1 MKTLVFRSLASLVLV
16 LALFQ
21 SAGLAQQS
29 KKQAGKT
36 TSGFGVASIEMLN
49 AQYLTSDDNIT
60 THKKGDATEKDKTTT
75 GNVQSI
81 PMPENGSTLDILLSG
96 LIEYPEAAI
105 NQGIEGV
112 VKVLCTVEID
122 GRVSS
127 VMILNDIGGNCAEEV
142 CRVIKSIRFKPAMQN
157 GYARKCN
164 LVVPVI
170 FDLT

>member
-1 MKTLVFRSLASLVLV
+1 MKTLVFRSLTSVVLIF
-16 LALFQ
+16 ALFQ
-21 SAGLAQQS
+21 STGLAQQS
-29 KKQAGKT
+29 KKQAGT
-36 TSGFGVASIEMLN
+36 TTKFNVASIEMLN
-49 AQYLTSDDNIT
+49 DQYLTSADNST
-60 THKKGDATEKDKTTT
+60 SDRKGDVYEKDKTTT
-75 GNVQSI
+75 GNVQSY
-81 PMPENGSTLDILLSG
+81 PMPENGSSLNILLSG

-122 GRVSS
+122 GSVSS

-142 CRVIKSIRFKPAMQN
+142 CRVVKSIRFKPAMQN
-157 GYARKCN
+157 GYVRRCN